1 MVFASMQ
8 SGLCL
13 HTLYKTKQK
22 IWHLYSFYTNL
33 EKKYTEVFFSD
44 SLYFIGPLL
53 AEWDGKGHEGSL
65 FFLKVTLKFNQKKKN
80 KHLFSTSHLRAQCFH
95 TVCLSLDGHKVLL
108 SFRHRTHLWGLFC
121 RWVSS
126 LGRNC
131 PRPFSSCDRP
141 RPGSGRWQTGGPLL
155 LLR

>member
-1 MVFASMQ
+1 MQ

-33 EKKYTEVFFSD
+33 EKKIHWGFFSD

-65 FFLKVTLKFNQKKKN
+65 FFLKVTLKFNQKKK
-80 KHLFSTSHLRAQCFH
+80 KAFVQHISSEGTVFPYSLFVPWWAQGAAE
-95 TVCLSLDGHKVLL
+95 L
-108 SFRHRTHLWGLFC
+108 
-121 RWVSS
+121 
-126 LGRNC
+126 
-131 PRPFSSCDRP
+131 
-141 RPGSGRWQTGGPLL
+141 
-155 LLR
+155 

>member
-1 MVFASMQ
+1 MQ

-33 EKKYTEVFFSD
+33 EKKIHWGFFSD

-65 FFLKVTLKFNQKKKN
+65 FFLKVTLKFNQKKK

-155 LLR
+155 LLQWEL